1 MADRW
6 MLRPHVPRDARSAAI
21 RGSTEPQPDHFV
33 HVIILNV
40 TLICC
45 CCHDVYDHGPVGA
58 DLLGK
63 QLPYGP
69 MLAEHCILG
78 AALSPTRHPA
88 TTPLTADE
96 VAALATQ
103 LSQLDAWLDSCKD
116 TPPRGY
122 IMLKPSPVP
131 AGGAGGGSAAAG
143 GAGAAADTVSG
154 DAAEAGNR
162 KGAAAEGPQ
171 CPPGMMYD
179 DFDPLQLR
187 QKADKPVLEFESFDA
202 ALDEFYSKVLPLS
215 PFLLPFAR
223 LGFRIWGRGGWTPGV
238 GFARRW
244 RDTARGLMYTVCVGL
259 ALWLCG
265 PPCRFASCLSSPFL
279 PRTTAPGMHPA
290 TGIVA

>member
-1 MADRW
+1 MTA
-6 MLRPHVPRDARSAAI
+6 
-21 RGSTEPQPDHFV
+21 
-33 HVIILNV
+33 IILNV
-40 TLICC
+40 KLMCC
-45 CCHDVYDHGPVGA
+45 CWYDVYCYGAFGA

-88 TTPLTADE
+88 TAPLTADE

-103 LSQLDAWLDSCKD
+103 LRQLDAWLDACKD

-131 AGGAGGGSAAAG
+131 ADAAGGGSAP
-143 GAGAAADTVSG
+143 AGAVSS

-162 KGAAAEGPQ
+162 KGTAAEGPQ
-171 CPPGMMYD
+171 CPPGMLYD

-215 PFLLPFAR
+215 PLLLPFA
-223 LGFRIWGRGGWTPGV
+223 
-238 GFARRW
+238 
-244 RDTARGLMYTVCVGL
+244 
-259 ALWLCG
+259 
-265 PPCRFASCLSSPFL
+265 
-279 PRTTAPGMHPA
+279 
-290 TGIVA
+290 